1 MKRAIWIIAGLL
13 SCAACAWVGVGVGV
27 RSRDP
32 DLAALKAQ
40 FDKQAEQAKAEL
52 ARQEKQLRRE
62 AEEQRRKDFSQL
74 SREVDAQRLRRK
86 LEDELGIRI
95 TGAAEPF
102 EAPPLLAPEDKWRGD
117 AINVDQLIAAL
128 DIVTEEM
135 SLYPDDAI
143 RQCGLKR
150 VVLGKNLRTQQF
162 GLKGFMTIF
171 GTMYLDATLP
181 AEELAR
187 TFHHELFHQID
198 QAILRKRLDA
208 DPEWKALNPEKPG
221 YSPQQELLVDATW
234 HRKPIDERRGFVSAY
249 ARWSPPEDKA
259 ELFEWM
265 TYAPGALDY
274 REDGD
279 DVMKAKRRL
288 LTKRLETWNA
298 SVNDRFWANARERES
313 RRRR

>member
-1 MKRAIWIIAGLL
+1 MKRLVWIVVALIC
-13 SCAACAWVGVGVGV
+13 CAAAAWVGVGVGV

-32 DLAALKAQ
+32 EIASLQSEL
-40 FDKQAEQAKAEL
+40 DKSREQAKQDL

-62 AEEQRRKDFSQL
+62 AEEQRRKDFQQL

-102 EAPPLLAPEDKWRGD
+102 EAPPLLSPEDKWRGD

-135 SLYPDDAI
+135 SLYPDDVV
-143 RQCGLKR
+143 RKSGLKR
-150 VVLGKNLRTQQF
+150 VVLGRNLRTDHF
-162 GLKGFMTIF
+162 TLKGFMTIF

-187 TFHHELFHQID
+187 TFHHEFFHQLD
-198 QAILRKRLDA
+198 GAMLRKRLDA
-208 DPEWKALNPEKPG
+208 DAEWKALNPEKPG
-221 YSPQQELLVDATW
+221 YSTQQELLMDATW
-234 HRKPIDERRGFVSAY
+234 ARKPLEERTGFISAY
-249 ARWSPPEDKA
+249 ARWNAAEDKA
-259 ELFEWM
+259 ELYEWM
-265 TYAPGALDY
+265 SYTPAALDF

-279 DVMKAKRRL
+279 DVLKAKRRL
-288 LTKRLETWNA
+288 LTKRLKAWNEGFG
-298 SVNDRFWANARERES
+298 DHFWANARERET
-313 RRRR
+313 RRR